1 MKFFYKMFL
10 GMTVILAVALGM
22 IEYVTLSYSLEHAVK
37 REQDSALSQH
47 QMIKYSIE
55 TVILNMK
62 SEDVDKEL
70 TDMMSQSEKSIVG
83 DEGGMYLADDDG
95 KRIYA
100 NSCNYEQKDIKV
112 KDGTLTYSIVSK
124 ENGRGIPP
132 EDIERI
138 TEAFYMVDKS
148 RSRSEHGAGLGL
160 ALVSRIAKL
169 HDTKIHY
176 ESESGKGTRVYFD
189 MKAEALDEK

>member
-22 IEYVTLSYSLEHAVK
+22 IEYVTLSYSLEHAVN

-70 TDMMSQSEKSIVG
+70 TDMMSQSAKSIV
-83 DEGGMYLADDDG
+83 
-95 KRIYA
+95 
-100 NSCNYEQKDIKV
+100 
-112 KDGTLTYSIVSK
+112 
-124 ENGRGIPP
+124 
-132 EDIERI
+132 
-138 TEAFYMVDKS
+138 
-148 RSRSEHGAGLGL
+148 
-160 ALVSRIAKL
+160 
-169 HDTKIHY
+169 
-176 ESESGKGTRVYFD
+176 
-189 MKAEALDEK
+189 

>member
-70 TDMMSQSEKSIVG
+70 TDMMSQSAKSIVEECILLMMMEKG
-83 DEGGMYLADDDG
+83 YMPIHVIMS
-95 KRIYA
+95 KRI
-100 NSCNYEQKDIKV
+100 
-112 KDGTLTYSIVSK
+112 
-124 ENGRGIPP
+124 
-132 EDIERI
+132 
-138 TEAFYMVDKS
+138 
-148 RSRSEHGAGLGL
+148 
-160 ALVSRIAKL
+160 
-169 HDTKIHY
+169 
-176 ESESGKGTRVYFD
+176 
-189 MKAEALDEK
+189 